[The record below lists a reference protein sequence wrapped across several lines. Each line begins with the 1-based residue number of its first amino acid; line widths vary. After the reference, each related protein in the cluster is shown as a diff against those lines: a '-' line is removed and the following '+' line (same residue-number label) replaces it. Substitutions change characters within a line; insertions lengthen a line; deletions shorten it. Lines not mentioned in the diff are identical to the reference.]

1 MKLNDWVRITDNISQ
16 ELFIKCQKII
26 SEENTVIYD
35 SEIYNFG
42 GFYLKDCKIEIW
54 ESKVNEFLYTRMVII
69 VLPVHDIFIQKNIK
83 M

>member
-42 GFYLKDCKIEIW
+42 GFI
-54 ESKVNEFLYTRMVII
+54 
-69 VLPVHDIFIQKNIK
+69 
-83 M
+83 